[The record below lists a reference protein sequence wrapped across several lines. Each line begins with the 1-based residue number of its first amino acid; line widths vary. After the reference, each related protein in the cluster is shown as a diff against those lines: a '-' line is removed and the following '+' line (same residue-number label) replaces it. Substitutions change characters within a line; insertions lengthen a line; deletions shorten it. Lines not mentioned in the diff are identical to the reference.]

1 MRKLT
6 TIILVFGFFSNL
18 LAGGFQVN
26 LQGQRSSGMGH
37 TGTGMRLGA
46 ASGFFN
52 PGALAFSGTEVLIGI
67 NFIASKVGYREYAP
81 GVYEARSTS
90 GVGTPF
96 HGHLA
101 YKWSEDSRFVFG
113 LSAYTPFG
121 SGISYEDDWKG
132 QFLLRE
138 MSLQTIFYQATVAF
152 QITDKLG
159 IGAGFVFGTGDF
171 ELRRGVP
178 IQDGSGSYGEGVLKG
193 GGSGMGFNF
202 GLFYD
207 IADNI
212 SIGASY
218 RSGVRVDLN
227 DGNARFD
234 VPPALNENFPETG
247 FTSQINLPSVT
258 NIGISIQATEK
269 LLVAFDVNYV
279 AWSSYDTLSF
289 DFEENTEQ
297 LEDINSPRKYKNV
310 VILRTGL
317 EYKLS
322 DNLDIRGGAYYDFSP
337 VQDGYLTPETPD
349 TDKLGFSMGA
359 TYKINDFSIDA
370 SLMYIHGSERSDR
383 NFETEFAG
391 RWTSSALIGGIAF
404 SYKF

>member
-6 TIILVFGFFSNL
+6 TTILVFGFLSNL

-37 TGTGMRLGA
+37 TGTGLRLGA

-81 GVYEARSTS
+81 GIYEAQSTS
-90 GVGTPF
+90 GIGTPF
-96 HGHLA
+96 HGHA
-101 YKWSEDSRFVFG
+101 AFRWSEDSKFVFG
-113 LSAYTPFG
+113 FSAYTPFG

-138 MSLQTIFYQATVAF
+138 MSLQTIFYQGTIAY
-152 QITDKLG
+152 QLSEKLG

-178 IQDGSGSYGEGVLKG
+178 IQDAAGNYGEGILN
-193 GGSGMGFNF
+193 GSGTGIGFNL
-202 GLFYD
+202 GLFYE

-258 NIGISIQATEK
+258 NIGVSIQATEK

-297 LEDINSPRKYKNV
+297 LQDVNSPRRYKNV
-310 VILRTGL
+310 VILRAGL
-317 EYKLS
+317 EYKLNE
-322 DNLDIRGGAYYDFSP
+322 NLELRGGAYYDFSP

-349 TDKLGFSMGA
+349 TDKLGFSLGT
-359 TYKINDFSIDA
+359 TYNFNNFSIDA
-370 SLMYIHGSERSDR
+370 SLMYIYGSERRDK
-383 NFETEFAG
+383 NIETQFAG
-391 RWTSSALIGGIAF
+391 RWTSSALIGGVSF